1 MKRGAVI
8 SILLFTLALPTA
20 LLGREKPKPVDMKNI
35 KTVFI
40 GWVAV
45 NPEDYH
51 MQGYR
56 TKAEYT
62 TTIQNAN
69 LAFQKKLQGLKGLS
83 GRTVTAAKD
92 STDTN
97 ADGSDLYIKFSD
109 VQFDHKYRLHIAVH
123 FVDPKTNNEL
133 GSIPLESYS
142 AHFCTLSTCMDKEL
156 DEVSSEIGKQLA
168 SGASQ

>member
-1 MKRGAVI
+1 
-8 SILLFTLALPTA
+8 
-20 LLGREKPKPVDMKNI
+20 MKNI